1 MTTGIARVF
10 PTAGNYQEAL
20 QHPRLCFTHAELRDA
35 VPELTKLRQPRAISG
50 AFASVFPMTHTR
62 TGHRYAV
69 KCFTRCVPDQQAR
82 YRAISEKLAAL
93 SAAELS
99 QPWKIGFEYLPDA
112 VLVGASRYPVL
123 KMEWAQGTTLAAWLD
138 VHHRDSRAVDRVAER
153 FAELISDLAVYGIA
167 HGDLQHGN
175 LLVAEDDTL
184 RLLDYDGMFV
194 PALAGLGGTER
205 GHRNYQSP
213 QRGDFDFDAT
223 LDRFSSWVIY
233 LALKAVAID
242 PELWE
247 RLHEPQGEYLLL
259 READFE
265 DPSISQRFPALL
277 SHSDGR
283 IRQLAE
289 QVRMLVARPLMTL
302 PALATTLVE
311 APAQPDGGAG
321 GNGLPRWMAG
331 HVTPAALLPRLEV
344 PAALD
349 GKPGFSGRRTAD
361 VLVLLLFLL
370 TLLIPV
376 ACLNLGAP
384 IAIAAGPILAAA
396 LALSAARRS
405 RVELVTL
412 RQYMR
417 DLEAHRRGIVDT
429 ADAAGAVQRDRA
441 LLDASEQRQ
450 LAHLNGLRDQL
461 RRQYDKERAEIE
473 RHRVMASAGLDRRID
488 ALGHALRDALAAA
501 LLQEQREFVQRELAT
516 FSLSGAAIA
525 GIGRGIAAELAEH
538 GIRTAADFTRIRF
551 RPGVGGDTSVTT
563 TFFLPNGRPVHIR
576 GIGEAT
582 ADALME
588 WRDRLAAMMRA
599 RCTIH
604 SPSLAPAITDR
615 FAADRRRLE
624 EQRRVIG
631 MDART
636 RSENARQRLEISQR
650 ALSEEAATAAA
661 AVAKQRDDL
670 ARRMAKIQNA
680 PAELAAVDA
689 TMAAARR
696 RRLALSS
703 LHYLRF
709 TLIGH

>member
-1 MTTGIARVF
+1 MTTGIARAF

-20 QHPRLCFTHAELRDA
+20 QHPSLCFTHAELRDS

-69 KCFTRCVPDQQAR
+69 KCFTRYVPDQQAR

-153 FAELISDLAVYGIA
+153 FAELIADLAVYGIA

-213 QRGDFDFDAT
+213 QRGDYDFDAT
-223 LDRFSSWVIY
+223 LDRFSAWVIY

-277 SHSDGR
+277 AHSDGR
-283 IRQLAE
+283 IRQLAA
-289 QVRMLVARPLMTL
+289 QVRLLVAQPLMTL
-302 PALATTLVE
+302 PALATTAAE
-311 APAQPDGGAG
+311 APAPDGGAA

-331 HVTPAALLPRLEV
+331 HVAPVALLPRVEV

-349 GKPGFSGRRTAD
+349 GKAGFAGRRTAD

-376 ACLNLGAP
+376 VCLNFGAP
-384 IAIAAGPILAAA
+384 VAIAAGPIVAAA
-396 LALSAARRS
+396 LAVSAARRS

-412 RQYMR
+412 RQYVR

-429 ADAAGAVQRDRA
+429 ADAAGAVQRDRN
-441 LLDASEQRQ
+441 LLDASEQQQ

-488 ALGHALRDALAAA
+488 ALGQALQDGLAAA

-538 GIRTAADFTRIRF
+538 GIRTAADFTRIRL
-551 RPGVGGDTSVTT
+551 RHGVGGDNSVTT
-563 TFFLPNGRPVHIR
+563 TFFLPNGRSVHIR

-582 ADALME
+582 ANALME

-604 SPSLAPAITDR
+604 APARGPAITDQ
-615 FAADRRRLE
+615 FAADRRQLE

-631 MDART
+631 SDART

-650 ALSEEAATAAA
+650 SLSEEAATAAA
-661 AVAKQRDDL
+661 AVAKQRDEL
-670 ARRMAKIQNA
+670 ARRMAKIRNA

-696 RRLALSS
+696 RRRALSS

-709 TLIGH
+709 TVIGH

>member
-1 MTTGIARVF
+1 M
-10 PTAGNYQEAL
+10 
-20 QHPRLCFTHAELRDA
+20 
-35 VPELTKLRQPRAISG
+35 
-50 AFASVFPMTHTR
+50 
-62 TGHRYAV
+62 
-69 KCFTRCVPDQQAR
+69 PDQQAR

-175 LLVAEDDTL
+175 LLVADDDTL

-242 PELWE
+242 PDLWE

-283 IRQLAE
+283 IRRLAE
-289 QVRMLVARPLMTL
+289 EVRLLVGRPLMTL
-302 PALATTLVE
+302 PALATAMAETPLP
-311 APAQPDGGAG
+311 APPDGGAG

-331 HVTPAALLPRLEV
+331 HVAPVALLPRIEV

-361 VLVLLLFLL
+361 VLVLLLLLL

-376 ACLNLGAP
+376 ACLNFGAP
-384 IAIAAGPILAAA
+384 VAIAAGPILAAA
-396 LALSAARRS
+396 LAMSAARRS
-405 RVELVTL
+405 RVELVAL
-412 RQYMR
+412 RHYVR
-417 DLEAHRRGIVDT
+417 DLEVHRRGIVDT

-441 LLDASEQRQ
+441 LLDASEQQQ

-488 ALGHALRDALAAA
+488 ALGQALQDALAAA
-501 LLQEQREFVQRELAT
+501 LLEEQREFVQRELAT

-538 GIRTAADFTRIRF
+538 GIRTAADFTRIRL
-551 RPGVGGDTSVTT
+551 RHGVGGDTAVTT
-563 TFFLPNGRPVHIR
+563 TFFLPNGRSVHIR

-582 ADALME
+582 ANALME

-599 RCTIH
+599 RCTIQ
-604 SPSLAPAITDR
+604 SPALAPAITDR
-615 FAADRRRLE
+615 FAADRRQLE

-631 MDART
+631 SDART

-650 ALSEEAATAAA
+650 GLSEEAATAAA
-661 AVAKQRDDL
+661 AVAKQRDEL

-696 RRLALSS
+696 RRRALSS
-703 LHYLRF
+703 LHYVRF
-709 TLIGH
+709 IVIGH